1 MIEQIV
7 NNIAAKYDT
16 AKVWEKVYP
25 FVDQKANADGSVII
39 ATYAGKGQY
48 TPIGYDKF
56 RGIIYTRRNGKIAV
70 SKYDKDSGTGCVEY
84 KEFNIP
90 FRSVSIIK
98 RQFVSDDCFADNTVA
113 ENIIEKLNEKFTGL
127 KNDIQAKQ
135 VRVNVT
141 SIDDNRSTILS
152 DEYAGQDI
160 KDLLYNYSIVA
171 VDFEVNVVA
180 NVFCMVKECE
190 QYG

>member
-7 NNIAAKYDT
+7 NYIAAKYDT
-16 AKVWEKVYP
+16 AKVWEKVYT
-25 FVDQKANADGSVII
+25 FVEQKANADGSVII

-56 RGIIYTRRNGKIAV
+56 RGIIYTRRNGKIGV
-70 SKYDKDSGTGCVEY
+70 SKFERDSGSGCVEL
-84 KEFNIP
+84 KEFTIP

-113 ENIIEKLNEKFTGL
+113 ENIIEKLNEKLTGL
-127 KNDIQAKQ
+127 KTDIQAKS
-135 VRVNVT
+135 VRMNIT
-141 SIDDNRSTILS
+141 GIDDNRASILAE
-152 DEYAGQDI
+152 EYSGQDI

-180 NVFCMVKECE
+180 NTFCMIKECE

>member
-7 NNIAAKYDT
+7 NHIASKYDT

-25 FVDQKANADGSVII
+25 FTEQKANADGSVII

-56 RGIIYTRRNGKIAV
+56 RGIVYTRRNGKISV
-70 SKYDKDSGTGCVEY
+70 SRYDKDSGSGCTEL

-90 FRSVSIIK
+90 FRTVSIIK
-98 RQFVSDDCFADNTVA
+98 RQYVSDDCFADNTVA

-127 KNDIQAKQ
+127 KTDIQAKS
-135 VRVNVT
+135 VRVNIT
-141 SIDDNRSTILS
+141 GIDDNRASILAE
-152 DEYAGQDI
+152 EYPAQDI

-171 VDFEVNVVA
+171 VDFEVNVIA
-180 NVFCMVKECE
+180 NVFCMIKECE
-190 QYG
+190 RYG